1 MRGGRCLVWAWWSR
15 RNGRKR
21 LAERAE
27 LTATATDELR
37 VEESERECGG
47 IELQSR
53 GSGSGSGVFE

>member
-1 MRGGRCLVWAWWSR
+1 MVWAWWSR

>member
-1 MRGGRCLVWAWWSR
+1 MVWPRWSR

-21 LAERAE
+21 LAELAELAE